1 MVRLPLSTYR
11 IQFHKDFGF
20 TAARNIAGY
29 LSDLGISDLYA
40 SPIFKAREGSDHGYD
55 VVDHSQINPELG
67 TGEELESLS
76 HALRERNMGWL
87 QDIVPN
93 HMAYHPENKLLM
105 DVLENGPRSRFLNF
119 FDIEWNHHDE
129 SLKGKLLAPFLGSFF
144 GECLENGDIALE
156 FGPQGLS
163 IRYFSTV
170 FPLRIESYAEVLG
183 SDLGLLRKR
192 MDRKHPDYVK
202 LMGVFFIL
210 KNLPENGDVGER
222 YDQIGFIKSMLW
234 ELYESNPVIKM
245 YADDSLRQ
253 YNGSKGNP
261 ASFKKLSALLAQQ
274 NFRLAFW
281 RVGVEEVNY
290 RRFFAV
296 NDLISLRIEDRE
308 VFDRV
313 HHLPLRLVSSNVF
326 TGLRV
331 DHIDGLYHP
340 QQYLDRLRDGAP
352 DAFLSVE
359 KILAPG
365 EPLKPSWPVQG
376 TTGYDFLGMVNGL
389 FVMNANADKLDS
401 LYKAFT
407 GVYAACGAIANEDKR
422 LLIEKDLYGG
432 LENLVYQLKAIA
444 TRFTHASDFTLPGF
458 RKALEEA
465 FVHFPV
471 YRTYINEEGA
481 DERDRQVIAWTME
494 KARASL
500 PSHAHEIDFIE
511 RMLLAQSIPAFSKEE
526 KRNALEFAMRLQQFT
541 SPLMAKGIEDTFL
554 YAYNRLVSV
563 NDVGINPDHMG
574 YSPGEFHAF
583 NRQRLAAWP
592 HTMNATSTH
601 DTKRGEDARARIDV
615 ISELPQEW
623 EAKTA
628 EWRSA
633 SSRFKRRRNA
643 LEIPDGNDEYFLYQ
657 TLIGAWPF
665 DEAGLPEFRERMR
678 EYLVKAV
685 REAKVHTVWVKPD
698 REYEEGYL
706 DFLERLLDP
715 ESGRDFL
722 ASFRPFQRKVAWY
735 GMWNGLSQTLL
746 KIASPG
752 IPDFYQGTEMWDL
765 NLVDPD
771 NRRPVDY
778 GLRMA
783 ALREI
788 REREGADPEG
798 LLRDLLGTPQDG
810 RCKLYLIAR
819 ALKARASQPSVF
831 QYGEYLPLTAE
842 GERKDSVVA
851 FARTFGSHWVI
862 AAAPRFLAGFVPEGR
877 PPLGRELWGDT
888 RLRLPGDAPLHWRD
902 AIGGAEVSSEHGGL
916 ALADAFGRF
925 PGALLE
931 GRN

>member
-1 MVRLPLSTYR
+1 
-11 IQFHKDFGF
+11 
-20 TAARNIAGY
+20 
-29 LSDLGISDLYA
+29 
-40 SPIFKAREGSDHGYD
+40 
-55 VVDHSQINPELG
+55 
-67 TGEELESLS
+67 
-76 HALRERNMGWL
+76 
-87 QDIVPN
+87 
-93 HMAYHPENKLLM
+93 
-105 DVLENGPRSRFLNF
+105 
-119 FDIEWNHHDE
+119 
-129 SLKGKLLAPFLGSFF
+129 
-144 GECLENGDIALE
+144 
-156 FGPQGLS
+156 
-163 IRYFSTV
+163 
-170 FPLRIESYAEVLG
+170 
-183 SDLGLLRKR
+183 
-192 MDRKHPDYVK
+192 
-202 LMGVFFIL
+202 
-210 KNLPENGDVGER
+210 
-222 YDQIGFIKSMLW
+222 
-234 ELYESNPVIKM
+234 
-245 YADDSLRQ
+245 
-253 YNGSKGNP
+253 
-261 ASFKKLSALLAQQ
+261 
-274 NFRLAFW
+274 
-281 RVGVEEVNY
+281 
-290 RRFFAV
+290 
-296 NDLISLRIEDRE
+296 
-308 VFDRV
+308 
-313 HHLPLRLVSSNVF
+313 
-326 TGLRV
+326 
-331 DHIDGLYHP
+331 
-340 QQYLDRLRDGAP
+340 
-352 DAFLSVE
+352 
-359 KILAPG
+359 
-365 EPLKPSWPVQG
+365 
-376 TTGYDFLGMVNGL
+376 
-389 FVMNANADKLDS
+389 
-401 LYKAFT
+401 
-407 GVYAACGAIANEDKR
+407 VYAACGAIANEDKR